1 MKIEVE
7 LGKYGKD
14 SFEGIGVTW
23 EFIDGRVEIFDKDHR
38 LATYDRQWVVWVKR
52 IEE

>member
-14 SFEGIGVTW
+14 SFEDLELTW
-23 EFIDGRVEIFDKDHR
+23 EFEDGRVEIFNKEHR
-38 LATYDRQWVVWVKR
+38 LATYDRQQVVWVKR
-52 IEE
+52 IEA